1 MMDSTTP
8 SGRLYE
14 VLTHKPGEIV
24 AIGPGGA
31 IPAARFRRDVAALAA
46 MLPEAGFLVNLCAD
60 RYRFMVGFAA
70 ALLRGQVSLMPS
82 AATPAILRDLTED
95 YPDLYALTD
104 GAAPDLAYL
113 PFPANLPEAEEA
125 NLTIPGAQPAV
136 VLFTSGSTGKPKP
149 VTKSWAVL
157 VHSARTAGA
166 RLRARAMRGG
176 CIVGTV
182 PHQHSYG
189 LESVITLAWQHGL
202 AVSAGAP
209 LFPDDVR
216 AALQA
221 APAPRLLVTTPVH
234 LRILTA
240 DPGEMPALAMLLS
253 ATAPLP
259 PALAKA
265 AETTF
270 RAPLLEIYGCTE
282 AGQIATRRSTQETDW
297 HCFDAVRLHRDDT
310 GWWAQGAA
318 VEGVAPVQDEI
329 ELIGDQHFRLGSR
342 SADLV
347 NIAGKR
353 SSISYLN
360 HQLLAIPGVKDGTF
374 LMEEGLMEESE
385 TQAVPRLKAL
395 VVAPGLTAAEI
406 LQALRERLDAA
417 FLPRPLVLVDSL
429 PRNNLGKLLRADM
442 LALVARRA
450 PE

>member
-8 SGRLYE
+8 GGRLYE
-14 VLTHKPGEIV
+14 VLSHGPGEIV
-24 AIGPGGA
+24 AIGPCGA
-31 IPAARFRRDVAALAA
+31 ITAARFRRDVAALAA
-46 MLPEAGFLVNLCAD
+46 ILPEAGFLVNLCTD
-60 RYRFMVGFAA
+60 RYRFMLGFAA
-70 ALLRGQVSLMPS
+70 ALLRGQVSLMP
-82 AATPAILRDLTED
+82 ATATPAILQDLAEE
-95 YPDLYALTD
+95 YPGLYALTD
-104 GAAPDLAYL
+104 GEAPALFHL
-113 PFPANLPEAEEA
+113 PFPASLPEAEEA
-125 NLTIPGAQPAV
+125 TLTIPGAQPAV

-149 VTKSWAVL
+149 VTKSWSVL

-166 RLRARAMRGG
+166 RLGVEALRGG

-189 LESVITLAWQHGL
+189 LESLITLAWQHGL
-202 AVSAGAP
+202 AVFTGIP
-209 LFPDDVR
+209 LFPADVR

-234 LRILTA
+234 LRALTA
-240 DPGEMPALAMLLS
+240 DPGEMPALAMLLC

-259 PALAKA
+259 PALAEA
-265 AETTF
+265 AEATF
-270 RAPLLEIYGCTE
+270 CAPLVEIYGCTE
-282 AGQIATRRSTQETDW
+282 AGQIATRRPTQESGW
-297 HCFDAVRLHRDDT
+297 HCFDAVRLHRDAS

-329 ELIGDQHFRLGSR
+329 EPIGDAHFRLGSR

-374 LMEEGLMEESE
+374 LMEESKA
-385 TQAVPRLKAL
+385 QAVPRLKAL
-395 VVAPGLTAAEI
+395 VVAPGLTASQI

-417 FLPRPLVLVDSL
+417 FLPRPLVLVESL
-429 PRNNLGKLLRADM
+429 PRNHLGKLLRADM
-442 LALVARRA
+442 LALAAGRA

>member
-1 MMDSTTP
+1 MMDSTA
-8 SGRLYE
+8 SAGRLYE
-14 VLTHKPGEIV
+14 VLSHQKEEII
-24 AIGPGGA
+24 AFGPEGA
-31 IPAARFRRDVAALAA
+31 ITAARFRRDVAALAA
-46 MLPEAGFLVNLCAD
+46 MLPEAGFLVNLCVD

-82 AATPAILRDLTED
+82 AATPAILRDLAGE
-95 YPDLYALTD
+95 YPGLYALTD
-104 GAAPDLAYL
+104 GAAPPLPYLA
-113 PFPANLPEAEEA
+113 FPESLPETEEA
-125 NLTIPGAQPAV
+125 NLTIPGVQPAV

-149 VTKSWAVL
+149 ATKSWAVL

-166 RLRARAMRGG
+166 RLGAGAMRGG

-202 AVSAGAP
+202 AVFTGTP
-209 LFPDDVR
+209 LFPADVR
-216 AALQA
+216 AALQT

-234 LRILTA
+234 LRALTA
-240 DPGEMPALAMLLS
+240 DLGEMPALAMLLC

-259 PALAKA
+259 PALAEA
-265 AETTF
+265 AEAIF
-270 RAPLLEIYGCTE
+270 RAPLMEIYGCTE
-282 AGQIATRRSTQETDW
+282 AGQIGTRRPTQESDW
-297 HCFDAVRLHRDDT
+297 HCFAAVRLHRDDT

-329 ELIGDQHFRLGSR
+329 ELIGDVHFRLGGR
-342 SADLV
+342 AADLV

-360 HQLLAIPGVKDGTF
+360 HQLLAIPGVKDGIF
-374 LMEEGLMEESE
+374 LMEEGE

-406 LQALRERLDAA
+406 LLALRARLDAA
-417 FLPRPLVLVDSL
+417 FLPRPLVLVESL
-429 PRNNLGKLLRADM
+429 PRNNLGKLLRTDM
-442 LALVARRA
+442 LALAARRPPA
-450 PE
+450 